1 MLGAETLY
9 FPSPKDIT
17 VPCVGILY
25 LRNLTLVLGVK
36 DLALGGLGGLQLR
49 YEPGNEP
56 LFIYNLRR
64 LSSFIRAAGFR
75 AQRLRVWVISERR
88 V

>member
-1 MLGAETLY
+1 MVEKQPCICVLGAETLY

-36 DLALGGLGGLQLR
+36 DLALGGLGGL
-49 YEPGNEP
+49 
-56 LFIYNLRR
+56 
-64 LSSFIRAAGFR
+64 
-75 AQRLRVWVISERR
+75 
-88 V
+88 